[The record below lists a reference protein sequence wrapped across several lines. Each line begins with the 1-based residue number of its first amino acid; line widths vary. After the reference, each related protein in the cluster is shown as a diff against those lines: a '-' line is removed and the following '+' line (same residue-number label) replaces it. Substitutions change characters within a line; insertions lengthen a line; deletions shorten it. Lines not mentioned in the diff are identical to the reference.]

1 VRELAGVGALAER
14 PGAGRQR
21 IAAARPEGLRGV
33 LRALSGEFASSRPE
47 PAALA

>member
-1 VRELAGVGALAER
+1 VRELAAVSALAER

-21 IAAARPEGLRGV
+21 AAATRPGGLPGV
-33 LRALSGEFASSRPE
+33 LRALSGDFVSSRPE